1 MASKALVLLGLF
13 AVLLVVSEVAA
24 ASSATVNSE
33 SKETVKPDQRGYG
46 DNGGNY
52 NNGGGYQGGGG
63 NYQGGGGNYQ
73 GGGGNY
79 QGGGGRYQGGGGRY
93 QGGGGRYQGGGGRQ
107 GGGGSR
113 GSYCRHGCCYR
124 GYNGCSRC
132 CSYAGEAVQTQ
143 PGH

>member
-46 DNGGNY
+46 DNGG
-52 NNGGGYQGGGG
+52 
-63 NYQGGGGNYQ
+63 
-73 GGGGNY
+73 
-79 QGGGGRYQGGGGRY
+79 GRYQGGGGRY

-107 GGGGSR
+107 GGGGSG

-124 GYNGCSRC
+124 GYNGSSRC

>member
-52 NNGGGYQGGGG
+52 NNGGG
-63 NYQGGGGNYQ
+63 
-73 GGGGNY
+73 NY

-107 GGGGSR
+107 GGGGSG

>member
-63 NYQGGGGNYQ
+63 NYQGGGG
-73 GGGGNY
+73 
-79 QGGGGRYQGGGGRY
+79 RY

-107 GGGGSR
+107 GGGGSG